1 MSRET
6 APALTSELIAH
17 PVVRKLNVSDV
28 FNIFHCISI
37 TSATQFTGS
46 DRVGKILA
54 AEAAKYLKP
63 CVFELGG
70 KAPCVVSAFLFKA
83 YVNNI

>member
-1 MSRET
+1 MHR
-6 APALTSELIAH
+6 IIIDI
-17 PVVRKLNVSDV
+17 K
-28 FNIFHCISI
+28 IK
-37 TSATQFTGS
+37 FTGS

-70 KAPCVVSAFLFKA
+70 KAPAVVSISMEKSNDNL
-83 YVNNI
+83 NILCRFSMTQT